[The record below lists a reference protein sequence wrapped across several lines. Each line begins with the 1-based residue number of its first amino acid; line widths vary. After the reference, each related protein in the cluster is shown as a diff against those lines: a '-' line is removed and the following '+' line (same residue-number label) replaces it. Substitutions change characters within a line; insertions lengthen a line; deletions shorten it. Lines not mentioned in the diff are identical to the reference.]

1 MSQLCLC
8 RVKAN
13 KATCDAGACVEDI
26 DELRWV
32 RKFDL
37 LSHSC
42 RPSSAANRTLSVDDI
57 AMSKLI
63 DENRTNKT
71 YRGKISW

>member
-1 MSQLCLC
+1 MNQLCLC

-13 KATCDAGACVEDI
+13 KAACDACGCVEDI

-32 RKFDL
+32 GKFDL

-42 RPSSAANRTLSVDDI
+42 RPSSAANGTSSLDDI

-63 DENRTNKT
+63 DENRTNNT
-71 YRGKISW
+71 N